1 MKRLVALALSS
12 GLLAGCTGTSPIPVD
27 IARKAPAERV
37 SGGPDGQARITV
49 VRDAELWTSFC
60 PASLYIDGDRIARL
74 EAEEKVTVGVR
85 AGDPVLVRAAQDG
98 GGLCAW
104 LPSSRSLETRLEP
117 GQHRFY
123 RISFARSGRVDLQ
136 EDTLWPR
143 RERASDTS
151 RPGPATSISGAGR
164 TSPANSVI
172 NK

>member
-12 GLLAGCTGTSPIPVD
+12 GLLAGCTSTSPIPVD

-49 VRDAELWTSFC
+49 VRDAGLWSSFC
-60 PASLYIDGDRIARL
+60 TASLYIDGDRVARL

-123 RISFARSGRVDLQ
+123 RISCPNRQAGPAGGLSLASEGAGFRYIPARAGHLDQRSGQDF
-136 EDTLWPR
+136 
-143 RERASDTS
+143 SC
-151 RPGPATSISGAGR
+151 
-164 TSPANSVI
+164 
-172 NK
+172 K